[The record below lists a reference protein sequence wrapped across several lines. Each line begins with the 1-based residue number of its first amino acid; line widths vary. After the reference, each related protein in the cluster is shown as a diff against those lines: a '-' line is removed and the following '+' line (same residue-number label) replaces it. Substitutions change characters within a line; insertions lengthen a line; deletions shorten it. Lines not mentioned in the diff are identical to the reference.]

1 MGGMRSRRV
10 LHRRSRFLL
19 LTLGLLLAAC
29 AGTTPPPAAITLNQ
43 TSAAWQKRQAALLA
57 IVNFKLQGRL
67 AERGLTGTRADL
79 SWDQQSEHF
88 DVRLSGP
95 LGVGALLLS
104 GTADAMTIRTKDGI
118 AQTSDASDF
127 MRHQLGWSL
136 PVSQLRYWVLG
147 LPAPDE
153 TPTLVIDDQGRT
165 ANLKQNGWQIDYAE
179 YQTFDNLELPR
190 KIDLADGTH
199 SFRLV
204 IDQWSDVRTDGA

>member
-1 MGGMRSRRV
+1 MGAMEFQAPRR
-10 LHRRSRFLL
+10 LL
-19 LTLGLLLAAC
+19 RLQFAAVALLLAAC
-29 AGTTPPPAAITLNQ
+29 AGITPPPAAVTSSQ

-79 SWDQQSEHF
+79 SWDQQGEHF
-88 DVRLSGP
+88 EVRLSGP

-104 GTADAMTIRTKDGI
+104 GTPDAMTIRTKDGFT
-118 AQTSDASDF
+118 QTRDASEF

-147 LPAPDE
+147 LPAPGE
-153 TPTLVIDDQGRT
+153 TPTLVIDDQGRA
-165 ANLKQNGWQIDYAE
+165 ANLREDGWQIDYAE
-179 YQTFDNLELPR
+179 YQTSDSLELPR

-204 IDQWSDVRTDGA
+204 IDQWSEARPDGT